1 MDSLINLYKNRIT
14 EYDKE
19 IAKNKNKEIKKKL
32 KNNRQII
39 VEQYN
44 KLKKNT
50 YELV

>member
-1 MDSLINLYKNRIT
+1 MDSIIQLYKTRIT

-19 IAKNKNKEIKKKL
+19 LAKTKDKEKMKRL

>member
-1 MDSLINLYKNRIT
+1 MDSIIQLYKTRII

-19 IAKNKNKEIKKKL
+19 IAKTKDKEKMKRL

>member
-19 IAKNKNKEIKKKL
+19 ISKTKDKEKKKKL

>member
-19 IAKNKNKEIKKKL
+19 IAKTKDKEKIKKL
-32 KNNRQII
+32 KVNRQII

>member
-1 MDSLINLYKNRIT
+1 MDSLINLYKNRII

-19 IAKNKNKEIKKKL
+19 IAKTKDKEKIKKL
-32 KNNRQII
+32 KVNRQII

-44 KLKKNT
+44 KLKKTT

>member
-19 IAKNKNKEIKKKL
+19 IAKTKDKEIKKKL

>member
-1 MDSLINLYKNRIT
+1 MYSLFQLYKDRII

-19 IAKNKNKEIKKKL
+19 IAKTKDKEKINKL
-32 KNNRQII
+32 KINRQII